1 MWDESQVYKTWAVS
15 PALPFQRNLFFLPWV
30 DLRQELGSR
39 EAGEFHVNFGLC
51 PLPQNLDNCFA
62 FGDLTRLGPVA
73 KVMCPPKFV
82 LVLLEEL
89 RVTAR
94 SCSRSAFA
102 HPRGSKPHSPWALPG
117 LRREGEPRPL
127 RARQL
132 TVSCRAGRGSC
143 CCGSMMIR
151 ICCCSNATCTS
162 AVLRVLYVFLSSL
175 NNPFTN
181 EKIEA

>member
-1 MWDESQVYKTWAVS
+1 MWDESQVCKTWAAS
-15 PALPFQRNLFFLPWV
+15 PALPVQRDLFFLPWG

-39 EAGEFHVNFGLC
+39 EAGECHVNFGLC

-94 SCSRSAFA
+94 SCSRGAFA
-102 HPRGSKPHSPWALPG
+102 HPRGSKPHSPWVLTG
-117 LRREGEPRPL
+117 LRREGKPPL
-127 RARQL
+127 RAKQL
-132 TVSCRAGRGSC
+132 TVSCRAVRGLVLLRQHDDKNMLPFQC
-143 CCGSMMIR
+143 HLYQHRARCF
-151 ICCCSNATCTS
+151 IC
-162 AVLRVLYVFLSSL
+162 VHFILKQPLH
-175 NNPFTN
+175 
-181 EKIEA
+181 K